1 MALTVFMVRYNS
13 LELKA
18 WVHQERT
25 RAYVCMYVCMY
36 VCLKT
41 VINLPFKHTYT
52 VNKQPYNHISIS
64 LSTQILTRPIHV
76 HQ

>member
-1 MALTVFMVRYNS
+1 
-13 LELKA
+13 
-18 WVHQERT
+18 
-25 RAYVCMYVCMY
+25 MYVCMH

-41 VINLPFKHTYT
+41 VMNLPFKHTYT